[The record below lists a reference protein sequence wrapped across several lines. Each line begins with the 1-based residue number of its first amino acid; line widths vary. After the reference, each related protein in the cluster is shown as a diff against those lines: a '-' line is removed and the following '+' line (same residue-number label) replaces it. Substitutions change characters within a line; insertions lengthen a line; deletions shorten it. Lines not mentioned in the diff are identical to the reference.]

1 MTVFIMNGTWD
12 FFLGFAYPLKN
23 LDWNTSLTKLVCKPV
38 IFPVSFQSSVKST
51 KVRKIDQFEIMTEID
66 TESIKCTLKGVI
78 ERRLSLS
85 QATPLQILLQ
95 FMHWKF
101 DMWNHEMLMKF
112 LWVFSRV
119 FNVWI
124 NFVFQHFVISE
135 KSDSEARLKVFF
147 YMQSNIQ
154 RKIFF
159 IYFWVFQCRS
169 ASYICT
175 RIIMRNYGIS
185 IQYLHFLFFAFY
197 FSKGIVHHCAKVFFA
212 DK

>member
-1 MTVFIMNGTWD
+1 MTVFIMNGTWE

-23 LDWNTSLTKLVCKPV
+23 LDWNTSLTKLICKPV
-38 IFPVSFQSSVKST
+38 IFPVSFHSSVKST

-78 ERRLSLS
+78 ERLLSLS

-119 FNVWI
+119 YNVAWI
-124 NFVFQHFVISE
+124 NFLEFLRKAI
-135 KSDSEARLKVFF
+135 LKLVWEVFF
-147 YMQSNIQ
+147 NMHSNIQ
-154 RKIFF
+154 RNIF
-159 IYFWVFQCRS
+159 YLLLS
-169 ASYICT
+169 
-175 RIIMRNYGIS
+175 IS
-185 IQYLHFLFFAFY
+185 IQKCIVHLHSDKNEKLWNFHSIFAFSVFRILFF
-197 FSKGIVHHCAKVFFA
+197 
-212 DK
+212 